1 MGSEMCIRDSVIAAL
16 SMKEISEYLGVQLEL
31 RVPQIQIMSGNL
43 INEFFEKE
51 NKVHKT
57 AFHVK
62 SVLEGVAVNV
72 APFFIW
78 ILDDNF
84 LRILKLNTS
93 EG

>member
-1 MGSEMCIRDSVIAAL
+1 MKHGFMSEIENVIAAL

-72 APFFIW
+72 APFLSGYSTIIFE
-78 ILDDNF
+78 D
-84 LRILKLNTS
+84 S
-93 EG
+93 